1 MRVPVGKMLSRLAS
15 DWMTIALAMSIAITA
30 TIVMP
35 TASAVAPIREADSDE
50 QSTPQANE
58 PTYWE
63 TDDAECVKFESD
75 PNGGAWGTEWIA
87 NGNYSLVVIKSAQ
100 TNGTFNGAQAGER
113 LGSPSFNDTNQR
125 QGISHIIA
133 CYDLVCETTG
143 GSAPAVN
150 HSVIVFGGLGEP
162 SYESY
167 NKTFGSHSP
176 ENRGGIAVD
185 GDAVF
190 HPSASSSWNGLSV
203 ITGSASGTG
212 GPSNPS
218 SGPFPYSQQAWIDYA
233 AALAD
238 AAEADP
244 SAYPKVRVYRPE
256 GGTRT
261 ITLDGSDVPSADAQT
276 LHVVVGPGTLNMPNE
291 KVDGAIIA
299 PEATVLVD
307 KSVQH
312 FHGFVVA
319 ARFNDTT
326 NDNGLQIHGQIP
338 DALVN
343 IPGDETCVPPTT
355 LPPTTVAPIPDGDVT
370 VTFECD
376 AGITFAWENTGDVGL
391 TIKQYRDNVL
401 VYDEPVA
408 ESTSHAWDIEHS
420 NLAPGNTAKVELWD
434 GENLIK
440 SAEVTYPGECPIASG
455 SIINISVECESDV
468 RYTVVNDGDLEFD
481 HVYTVNGSGETFGTT
496 IAGDT
501 DNFAISAD
509 TLEPGDAVVIELL
522 DPESGEPFATET
534 LTYPEPCWVP
544 PIAADC
550 VGNPTGML
558 QVINLSPNTDGDHVT
573 TFMKLDPVAGDYV
586 PASEWTTLNWT
597 EMGLDRFILNASAF
611 DKDTGKAYAAIR
623 GLDGEAPV
631 LIQFDDAGNV
641 GFLGLLQWNGYGVI
655 AGYVHDGVYYYNNK
669 GVSSVSGLDG
679 LPVYE
684 TYAEAVSAGFVSTV
698 LTSFP
703 RNIADGADY
712 AVMQAADGA
721 DWLVWHQH
729 RDGKLYGYPLNSI
742 SGPPA
747 VMDIVSGPGV
757 PTEYV
762 GAPFVAPHG
771 LLIGAKWSHGGKIY
785 MSDNNGSGV
794 YVLDSIDPAGRTANV
809 FATAIDQT
817 IATNSNDGFSCGEAD
832 VPPTPPTAILSI
844 ECVIDDFYNVGAEIY
859 GGSLGVNWRLEKSS
873 GELITEGVVP
883 AWATETPALAASAQ
897 FTEGLVLVL
906 MSLDSDT
913 TLDSKPVPAPCFAPV
928 PSASL
933 VLDPE
938 CDVDVT
944 GSITNDGETT
954 LYGAIYVNDVLVLP
968 DTEIQ
973 IGQKVDFQIPAL
985 DLTAGDEIKL
995 LAWDDNE
1002 FESARTVVYPEPCP
1016 QPVGDLV
1023 IECVVNDDY
1032 RISGSVTATDAGLA
1046 WGLGNRAPFL
1056 RLDGGRTGANVTDSF
1071 DDVYTLT
1078 PGSTVFL
1085 REQGAGP
1092 DWIAFDTVPEGCPI
1106 APTGDIS
1113 IKCFEDDLYD
1123 VAAEIDGGS
1132 VGVKWMIRIKG
1143 GGGIVTKGSVPAF
1156 DDATIFLPAKQLEQ
1170 GLVLVLRAPD
1180 NGGKLDSVTVPASCF
1195 APVSDALIALDTEC
1209 DAEAKGSITNTGETT
1224 LIGNVHINDEV
1235 LPGDIEIAPGETEE
1249 FILLAELLEEG
1260 DVVKLVASGPE
1271 DYEREQ
1277 ALTYPEPC
1285 PTTTTVPPT
1294 TTVVIETPTTVP
1306 TTTTTVPET
1315 TTTVPE
1321 TTTTV
1326 PDTTTTTPDGGGT
1339 VAETPSAE
1347 PVEQTPT
1354 FTG

>member
-1 MRVPVGKMLSRLAS
+1 MLSRLAS
-15 DWMTIALAMSIAITA
+15 DWMTIAVAMSIAITA

-50 QSTPQANE
+50 QFTPQANNT
-58 PTYWE
+58 TYWE
-63 TDDAECVKFESD
+63 TGDAECVKFGSD

-100 TNGTFNGAQAGER
+100 RNGIFNGAQAGER
-113 LGSPSFNDTNQR
+113 LGSPSFNSSNQR

-143 GSAPAVN
+143 GVSAPAVN

-162 SYESY
+162 SYKSY

-176 ENRGGIAVD
+176 DNRGGIAVD
-185 GDAVF
+185 GDADF
-190 HPSASSSWNGLSV
+190 HPSASSSWYGPSV

-233 AALAD
+233 ASLAAAAD
-238 AAEADP
+238 ADTDNTY
-244 SAYPKVRVYRPE
+244 SKVRVYRPE

-261 ITLDGSDVPSADAQT
+261 ITLDGGDVPSADAQT
-276 LHVVVGPGTLNMPNE
+276 LHVVVGPGTLKMPDE

-338 DALVN
+338 AALVD

-355 LPPTTVAPIPDGDVT
+355 LPPTTTTVAPTPAYGSLTIDCVVDTTYKGTVSVTAGDEVDENGKLHWKVAVVGEGPLFDGRLDPFRTFGPKERELELTPGSTVILAQKASVTGTEVRLDEKTVPDACPAPVPAGYVT
-370 VTFECD
+370 VASECD
-376 AGITFAWENTGDVGL
+376 AGITFAWDNTGDVGL

-401 VYDEPVA
+401 VYDGPVA
-408 ESTSHAWDIEHS
+408 EGTSHAWDIEHS
-420 NLAPGNTAKVELWD
+420 NLTPGNTAKVELWD
-434 GENLIK
+434 GENLID
-440 SAEVTYPGECPIASG
+440 SAEVTYPGECPTASG

-481 HVYTVNGSGETFGTT
+481 HVYTVNGSGETYGTT
-496 IAGDT
+496 VAGDT
-501 DNFAISAD
+501 DDFAISAD
-509 TLEPGDAVVIELL
+509 ALEPGDGIIIELL
-522 DPESGEPFATET
+522 DPESGEPFYVVTET
-534 LTYPEPCWVP
+534 
-544 PIAADC
+544 
-550 VGNPTGML
+550 
-558 QVINLSPNTDGDHVT
+558 
-573 TFMKLDPVAGDYV
+573 
-586 PASEWTTLNWT
+586 
-597 EMGLDRFILNASAF
+597 
-611 DKDTGKAYAAIR
+611 
-623 GLDGEAPV
+623 
-631 LIQFDDAGNV
+631 
-641 GFLGLLQWNGYGVI
+641 
-655 AGYVHDGVYYYNNK
+655 
-669 GVSSVSGLDG
+669 
-679 LPVYE
+679 
-684 TYAEAVSAGFVSTV
+684 
-698 LTSFP
+698 
-703 RNIADGADY
+703 
-712 AVMQAADGA
+712 
-721 DWLVWHQH
+721 
-729 RDGKLYGYPLNSI
+729 
-742 SGPPA
+742 
-747 VMDIVSGPGV
+747 
-757 PTEYV
+757 
-762 GAPFVAPHG
+762 
-771 LLIGAKWSHGGKIY
+771 
-785 MSDNNGSGV
+785 
-794 YVLDSIDPAGRTANV
+794 
-809 FATAIDQT
+809 
-817 IATNSNDGFSCGEAD
+817 
-832 VPPTPPTAILSI
+832 
-844 ECVIDDFYNVGAEIY
+844 
-859 GGSLGVNWRLEKSS
+859 
-873 GELITEGVVP
+873 
-883 AWATETPALAASAQ
+883 
-897 FTEGLVLVL
+897 
-906 MSLDSDT
+906 
-913 TLDSKPVPAPCFAPV
+913 
-928 PSASL
+928 
-933 VLDPE
+933 
-938 CDVDVT
+938 
-944 GSITNDGETT
+944 
-954 LYGAIYVNDVLVLP
+954 
-968 DTEIQ
+968 
-973 IGQKVDFQIPAL
+973 
-985 DLTAGDEIKL
+985 
-995 LAWDDNE
+995 
-1002 FESARTVVYPEPCP
+1002 YPEPCP

-1023 IECVVNDDY
+1023 IECVVNNDY

-1046 WGLGNRAPFL
+1046 WGLDNRAPFL
-1056 RLDGGRTGANVTDSF
+1056 RLDGGRIGANVTHSF

-1085 REQGAGP
+1085 GEQGAGP
-1092 DWIAFDTVPEGCPI
+1092 DWIAFKTVPEGCPI
-1106 APTGDIS
+1106 DPTGDIS
-1113 IKCFEDDLYD
+1113 IKCFVDDLYD
-1123 VAAEIDGGS
+1123 VVAEIDGGS

-1180 NGGKLDSVTVPASCF
+1180 NGGKLDSVTVPTSCF

-1224 LIGNVHINDEV
+1224 LIGNVHINDEI

-1249 FILLAELLEEG
+1249 FTLPAELLEEG

-1306 TTTTTVPET
+1306 TTTTTVP